1 MNNLLKDLGQLSLLK
16 LTPQQ
21 LFDFLRTEKPTL
33 YTKIEID
40 LSTAQTD
47 KEYPIQGTFFQVL
60 EISSYASVSIRFNEL
75 SAPQI
80 VFDSTQY
87 ISIPFYRFFLTN
99 TAQSGKKITLLIG
112 DNVSYLP
119 YIRIQSIDLS
129 EINQKTLQPL
139 TSNMQISRLTLT
151 TTPTQIK
158 PAEGTRRGVLIQ
170 NMSDVNIVYIGK
182 DNTVSITNGFPIF
195 PYGNLKLDVD
205 GRKLYTGEIWGIA
218 SIDTEIAVLSFY
230 E

>member
-1 MNNLLKDLGQLSLLK
+1 MNNLLENLGQLSLLK
-16 LTPQQ
+16 LTSQQ

-33 YTKIEID
+33 YAKIEID

-47 KEYPIQGTFFQVL
+47 KEYLIQGTFFQVL
-60 EISSYASVSIRFNEL
+60 EISPYASVSIRFNEL

-87 ISIPFYRFFLTN
+87 IFIPFYRFFLTN
-99 TAQSGKKITLLIG
+99 TAQPGKIITLLIG
-112 DNVSYLP
+112 DNISYLP

-129 EINQKTLQPL
+129 EINQKTLSPL
-139 TSNMQISRLTLT
+139 TSNIQISRLTLT

-158 PAEGTRRGVLIQ
+158 PAEGTRRGTLIQ

-195 PYGNLKLDVD
+195 PYGALRLDSEK
-205 GRKLYTGEIWGIA
+205 KLYTGEIWGIA
-218 SIDTEIAVLSFY
+218 EVDTEIAVLSFY